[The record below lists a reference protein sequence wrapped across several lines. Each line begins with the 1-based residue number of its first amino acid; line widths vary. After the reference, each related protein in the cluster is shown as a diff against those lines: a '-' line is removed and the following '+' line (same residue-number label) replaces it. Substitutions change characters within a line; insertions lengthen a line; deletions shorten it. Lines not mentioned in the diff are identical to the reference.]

1 MKAIGGYSLLSLTPL
16 FEKTLDMKTFL
27 IRFAITLSVLTGLW
41 FGFSRIPVT
50 ESLDQ
55 MSFGDFNEEKF
66 GELAMEAVLME
77 SKEIQSDSIDA
88 VMNAM
93 VERLASGN
101 LFPANKFHIHVVN
114 NNEVNAFALPGNHV
128 VVHTGLIYMCDSP
141 EELEGVLAHEIAH
154 LEKRHVIERMRT
166 EGIITLLEGAV
177 AQGGGAT
184 VASAVGELAGLAFSR
199 DQENEADEVGFTF
212 LVNSNIRP
220 NGMATLFRKMKDESE
235 LSGYIPEFMST
246 HPELESRALNIE
258 SKCAGLPN
266 TFVPMM
272 TSEQWQNFQINLR
285 LAL

>member
-1 MKAIGGYSLLSLTPL
+1 
-16 FEKTLDMKTFL
+16 MKTFL
-27 IRFAITLSVLTGLW
+27 IRFTITLAVLTGLW
-41 FGFSRIPVT
+41 FAFSRIPVT
-50 ESLDQ
+50 ESLNH

-77 SKEIQSDSIDA
+77 SKEIKSDSVD
-88 VMNAM
+88 NAM
-93 VERLASGN
+93 NMLVTRLASGN

-128 VVHTGLIYMCDSP
+128 VVHTGLIYMCDNP
-141 EELEGVLAHEIAH
+141 EELAGVLAHEIAH

-166 EGIITLLEGAV
+166 EGIITLIEGAV

-212 LVNSNIRP
+212 LTNSNVRP
-220 NGMATLFRKMKDESE
+220 NGMATLFRKMKADSE
-235 LSGYIPEFMST
+235 ISGYIPEFMST
-246 HPELESRALNIE
+246 HPELESRAQNIE

-266 TFVPMM
+266 TFVPIM
-272 TSEQWQNFQINLR
+272 TNEEWENFQINVR